1 MAISILIEP
10 AANGYRAITGG
21 PLDLVVEAATLSDAV
36 AALQAKIADRL
47 RGGAVLIE
55 QTVAPASPIPVLA
68 LAENPLFD
76 DWLRAVEDYR
86 SQRDAEE
93 RAATA
98 EAG

>member
-1 MAISILIEP
+1 LP
-10 AANGYRAITGG
+10 GAASAGIING
-21 PLDLVVEAATLSDAV
+21 
-36 AALQAKIADRL
+36 AKGEKLWRF
-47 RGGAVLIE
+47 R
-55 QTVAPASPIPVLA
+55 SWLA